1 MVVLS
6 TLKEAYRDVEEIVE
20 EKEITR
26 EPAKKVTAGEEAAED
41 MGANDKAAKDKAANV
56 ETAAVDVE
64 LEIVKAPKEAWK
76 KLKDK
81 IYWFK
86 IIGETPS

>member
-26 EPAKKVTAGEEAAED
+26 EPAKKVTGEEAAED
-41 MGANDKAAKDKAANV
+41 MGANDKTAKDKAANV

-64 LEIVKAPKEAWK
+64 LEIAKAPKEAWK